1 MLFRQLRPLLRA
13 PAVAGGLRARA
24 ARPLCTSPAFTDPA
38 SPSLGLDEDLLE
50 FQTVAQQFAANEM
63 APHAAKW
70 DAEHHFPY
78 ETLQQAAGLGFGAL
92 FADPDFGGSG
102 MNRLSGSII
111 FEALAAGCTSTTA
124 YLTIHN
130 MCAGMVDKFASA
142 EQKER
147 LLPKLA
153 SMEWCASYCL
163 TEPGS
168 GSDAGSLSTKAELSA
183 DGGHY
188 VLNGAKAFISGGGR
202 SDLYLVMART
212 GGDGPKGVSCFAVEA
227 GTEGLAFG
235 AQEKKMG
242 WNSQPTSAVIFEDC
256 KVPAANLIGGE
267 GNGFKMAMQGLDGGR
282 INIASC
288 SLGAAQACFD
298 LAREHLRVRRQF
310 GKPLAANQHLQF
322 ELARMATDLQSAR
335 LMVRQAARMLDEKHP
350 ASTAFCAMA
359 KRQAT
364 DACFDVCNRALQLH
378 GGYGYLK
385 DYPVERF
392 LRDCRVHQILEGTN
406 EIMQLIVSRA
416 ALAEP

>member
-1 MLFRQLRPLLRA
+1 MFALRRA
-13 PAVAGGLRARA
+13 PRLAARGLRAA
-24 ARPLCTSPAFTDPA
+24 AVRPLCAGFTDPA

-50 FQTVAQQFAANEM
+50 FQTVAQQFAANEL
-63 APHAAKW
+63 APHAAEW

-78 ETLQQAAGLGFGAL
+78 DKLQEAAGLGFGAL
-92 FADPDFGGSG
+92 FADPEVGGSG
-102 MNRLSGSII
+102 MDRLSGSVI

-130 MCAGMVDKFASA
+130 MCAGMIDKFGSQ
-142 EQKER
+142 EQRER
-147 LLPKLA
+147 ILPKLA

-163 TEPGS
+163 TEPNS
-168 GSDAGSLSTKAELSA
+168 GSDAASLTTKAVLSD
-183 DGGHY
+183 DGSHY

-212 GGDGPKGVSCFAVEA
+212 GGAGPKGVSCFAVEA
-227 GTEGLAFG
+227 GSEGLSFG

-242 WNSQPTSAVIFEDC
+242 WNSQPTAAVSFEDC
-256 KVPAANLIGGE
+256 KVPADALIGGE
-267 GNGFKMAMQGLDGGR
+267 GNGFKMAMVGLDGGR

-288 SLGAAQACFD
+288 SLGAAQACFE
-298 LAREHLRVRRQF
+298 LAREHIRVRKQF

-322 ELARMATDLQSAR
+322 EIARMATDLQGAR
-335 LMVRQAARMLDEKHP
+335 LMVRQAARMLDSAHP

-385 DYPVERF
+385 DYPVERY

-416 ALAEP
+416 ALAEQ